1 METTIPP
8 SSKRPAAK
16 IFLQDLN
23 SNNSDNVY
31 PALSPKFSSA
41 TLSSA
46 PTRAYYFG
54 CGPCHPRW
62 LQVLANPKVYTF
74 LLCLFVVVDGA
85 IVSGKFG
92 LVK

>member
-1 METTIPP
+1 MEATIPL
-8 SSKRPAAK
+8 SSKRTAAK
-16 IFLQDLN
+16 IVLQDLN
-23 SNNSDNVY
+23 SNSSDNALPV
-31 PALSPKFSSA
+31 LSPDSPSA
-41 TLSSA
+41 TLSST
-46 PTRAYYFG
+46 PTRVYYFG

-74 LLCLFVVVDGA
+74 LLCLFVVVEGA